1 MNALTVT
8 EPANVDAIR
17 SRILTIRGVQVMLD
31 RDLAVL
37 YGVETRVLNQAV
49 KRNADRFPSD
59 LMFQVEASEVA
70 AAVAKAYS
78 DQTCSRSQFVT
89 LNKGRGQ
96 NIKYKPCAF
105 TEHGIIMLASVLRSH
120 EATQVS
126 LRIVRAFV
134 ALRKFILANAQVFQ
148 RIESVEQR
156 QIATE
161 GKVNEILNRLNA
173 GEASR
178 IDYTDAVADYAAA
191 LGKRVK
197 AFYEGQVAEA
207 RILRLTGGEPLYHH
221 QMVLERE
228 D

>member
-1 MNALTVT
+1 MTSVVKENGVITSTSDVMPMD
-8 EPANVDAIR
+8 EEFIR
-17 SRILTIRGVQVMLD
+17 SRIFTIRGVHVMLD

-70 AAVAKAYS
+70 AAVANAYS
-78 DQTCSRSQFVT
+78 NHACSRSQFVT

-105 TEHGIIMLASVLRSH
+105 TEHGIIMLASVLRSL

-134 ALRKFILANAQVFQ
+134 AMRKFILANAQVFQ

-173 GEASR
+173 DEVPSQGDRKS
-178 IDYTDAVADYAAA
+178 V
-191 LGKRVK
+191 V
-197 AFYEGQVAEA
+197 
-207 RILRLTGGEPLYHH
+207 
-221 QMVLERE
+221 
-228 D
+228 